1 MIFCRDN
8 NRKGFVMLH
17 RIALAAAVFTVLLA
31 FPVRGAKAAAGD
43 SYELKRDIPYLAAD
57 AKADGYRRNRCTLD
71 LYYPANG
78 KGFATVIWFHGGGLT
93 AGGKHIPPQ
102 LKNHGF
108 AVAAVNY
115 RLAPGAKTPKDAPNA
130 GVGVTD
136 CIEDAAAAVAWVFR
150 NIASYGGNPKRIY
163 LTGHSAGGY
172 LTLMVGM
179 APKYLAPYGL
189 SPADIAGLMPL
200 SGHTITHFTARQE
213 RKIHI
218 LQPVV
223 DELAPLYF
231 VRTPNLP
238 PILLITGDREL
249 EMAGRYEEN
258 AYLMRMLKLNKHPV
272 TLYELQG
279 YGHNMV
285 DPAMPLLLNYL
296 KKEKAAK

>member
-1 MIFCRDN
+1 
-8 NRKGFVMLH
+8 ML
-17 RIALAAAVFTVLLA
+17 AVLLA
-31 FPVRGAKAAAGD
+31 LPVRGAEAAAKE

-57 AKADGYRRNRCTLD
+57 AKADSYRRNRCTLD
-71 LYYPANG
+71 LYYPVG
-78 KGFATVIWFHGGGLT
+78 DKDFATVIWFHGGGLT
-93 AGGKHIPPQ
+93 AGNKHIPAQ

-108 AVAAVNY
+108 AIAAVNY
-115 RLAPGAKTPKDAPNA
+115 RLVPGAKTPKNAPNA
-130 GVGVTD
+130 GVKVTD
-136 CIEDAAAAVAWVFR
+136 CIEDAAAAVGWVYR
-150 NIASYGGNPKRIY
+150 NIASFGGNPKRIY

-179 APKYLAPYGL
+179 APEYLAPYGL
-189 SPADIAGLMPL
+189 KPADIAGLMPL
-200 SGHTITHFTARQE
+200 SGHTITHYTARQQ
-213 RKIHI
+213 RNIHI

-231 VRTPNLP
+231 VRTPDLP

-249 EMAGRYEEN
+249 EMVGRYEEN

-279 YGHNMV
+279 YGHNMTA
-285 DPAMPLLLNYL
+285 PAMPLLLNYL